1 VKELIADVTARI
13 TALKPVRVFAHF
25 AEKGGSILAGGMSYQ
40 AIFAVFAAVWVGF
53 SIVGLFLTNNPDLL
67 DALFVAVNRS
77 IPGLIG
83 TDGIIDPK
91 SLASTGVLSWTGAIA
106 LVGLLATVLGWLS
119 TTTLAVRTI
128 FDMPRQTTFFLL
140 VKVREL
146 GLGLLFGLA
155 LVASA
160 LVSLASTAALGA
172 IFSLFQLPQ
181 DSFWYDASARLI
193 GLAVVLL
200 IDTVTLA
207 TLFRVLSRV
216 RIPVGRLVAG
226 ALVGGAGLGAIKML
240 GGTLL
245 GGATNNPLLATFAV
259 IIGLLIWFNLV
270 STVTLLAASWI
281 AVGMTDA
288 GIAPH
293 TLSDDE
299 IAAETERREADALR
313 LASHLE
319 LTEAR
324 RELQDASWLG
334 KWSAGRRVK
343 AAEARVEKYAGASVG
358 AAEVAIQPGA
368 TAEGTRSA
376 SGADPSAGRTARG
389 ADDDRGGNAGDAG
402 RSVR

>member
-1 VKELIADVTARI
+1 MKELIARVTARV

-25 AEKGGSILAGGMSYQ
+25 TDKGGSILSGGMSYQ

-53 SIVGLFLTNNPDLL
+53 SIAGLFLTNNPDLL
-67 DALFVAVNRS
+67 DALFMIINQS

-83 TDGIIDPK
+83 DEGIIDPK
-91 SLASTGVLSWTGAIA
+91 SLSAAGVLSWTAAIA
-106 LVGLLATVLGWLS
+106 LVGLLATALGWLS

-128 FDMPRQTTFFLL
+128 FEMPRQTTFFLL

-160 LVSLASTAALGA
+160 VVSLASTAALGA

-193 GLAVVLL
+193 GLTVVLL

-207 TLFRVLSRV
+207 ALFRVLSRV
-216 RIPVGRLVAG
+216 RIPFRRLVAG
-226 ALVGGAGLGAIKML
+226 ALIGGAGLGIMKIL
-240 GGTLL
+240 GGALL
-245 GGATNNPLLATFAV
+245 GGATNNPLLLSFAV

-281 AVGMTDA
+281 AVGMNDA
-288 GIAPH
+288 GIPPH

-299 IAAETERREADALR
+299 LAAETERREADALR
-313 LASHLE
+313 LASRLE
-319 LTEAR
+319 LEAAQQER
-324 RELQDASWLG
+324 RDAPWYG
-334 KWSAGRRVK
+334 KWGAGRRVK
-343 AAEARVEKYAGASVG
+343 AAEARVAKYAEASVDAGPAVAPAETSTSAFG
-358 AAEVAIQPGA
+358 AAAGSAQPEPGPDA
-368 TAEGTRSA
+368 D
-376 SGADPSAGRTARG
+376 GADRS
-389 ADDDRGGNAGDAG
+389 G
-402 RSVR
+402 RSRHAN